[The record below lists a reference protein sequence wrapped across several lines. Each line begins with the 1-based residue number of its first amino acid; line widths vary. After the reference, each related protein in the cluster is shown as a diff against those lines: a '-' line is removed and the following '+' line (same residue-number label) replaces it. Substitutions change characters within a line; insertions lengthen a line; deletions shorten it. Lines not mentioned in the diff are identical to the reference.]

1 MNRSHLENY
10 AELAVDACIGLKDP
24 RGLLIHGEVPHR
36 EVALVFAEAAQ
47 QRTQA
52 PVRVLLD
59 DSLDF
64 ARIIRGGQ
72 LDQIEAA
79 NRLLRA
85 AFEEVIQNHWAVV
98 ALRGEEDLEL
108 MGRLAEEHPEAFD
121 VFNAGRSD
129 AITMWRKYGI
139 GRGYCPW
146 TLLGVPTAN
155 LAKASFPARN
165 EQDGIEALWE
175 LWFKFTFADQDNFLD
190 AAKAH
195 WAKLNARARLLNDL
209 RIREVHVVG
218 PETDLWIGFHELANW
233 LSGPKP
239 GDLQPGPNN
248 HPTEESFTTP
258 DWRTVHGTVQ
268 ATMPFMAGSAGR
280 FRVDGL
286 KARFEG
292 GRMVEFGA
300 TEGEAAFKKWVDQDA
315 AGRQLGEFALVGDDS
330 PIFQSGIFFSHTLF
344 DENARPHIALGMGY
358 AAGVKDGQQMSAQER
373 EAAGINDSKIHTAF
387 MIGGPDVSIIATQT
401 NQGEKVLIENG
412 TWMEPFLDRK

>member
-52 PVRVLLD
+52 PVRILLD

-79 NRLLRA
+79 NRPLRA
-85 AFEEVIQNHWAVV
+85 AFDEVIQNHWAVV

-108 MGRLAEEHPEAFD
+108 MGRLAEEHAEAFD
-121 VFNAGRSD
+121 VFTAGRSD

-146 TLLGVPTAN
+146 ILVGVPTAS
-155 LAKASFPARN
+155 LARAAFPDRN
-165 EQDGIEALWE
+165 EPDGIEALWE
-175 LWFKFTFADQDNFLD
+175 LWFKFTFADQGNCLEE
-190 AAKAH
+190 AKAH
-195 WAKLNARARLLNDL
+195 WAKLNARARLLNDIG
-209 RIREVHVVG
+209 IREVHVVG
-218 PETDLWIGFHELANW
+218 PGTDLRVGFHELANW

-248 HPTEESFTTP
+248 HPTEESFTTSN
-258 DWRTVHGTVQ
+258 RGVLH
-268 ATMPFMAGSAGR
+268 
-280 FRVDGL
+280 
-286 KARFEG
+286 
-292 GRMVEFGA
+292 
-300 TEGEAAFKKWVDQDA
+300 DA
-315 AGRQLGEFALVGDDS
+315 
-330 PIFQSGIFFSHTLF
+330 
-344 DENARPHIALGMGY
+344 
-358 AAGVKDGQQMSAQER
+358 
-373 EAAGINDSKIHTAF
+373 
-387 MIGGPDVSIIATQT
+387 
-401 NQGEKVLIENG
+401 
-412 TWMEPFLDRK
+412 